1 MTWNNK
7 GGWNSLGPMIA
18 MMAAQAASEWEDNA
32 RSGRGRKWGPQDD
45 DVMDDEPVE
54 AEAIEDDTRKR
65 RGSRRA
71 GWQDNRRRSRSRR
84 RGRMFATGELR
95 LALLALIA
103 DEPRHGYELIR
114 AIEDMTGGGYAPSPG
129 AVYPTLQLLED
140 EGQIKPAKTKAK
152 DGDTG
157 GKKPFRATKSGLTEL
172 EERADEVEALMS
184 RLGEQGERA
193 EKVRERSPDLFRAMG
208 NLGNVLKNRAKAGK
222 LDKETVDQIVDIID
236 EVAKRIERL

>member
-7 GGWNSLGPMIA
+7 GGWNNLGPMIA
-18 MMAAQAASEWEDNA
+18 MMAAQAASEWDD
-32 RSGRGRKWGPQDD
+32 GP
-45 DVMDDEPVE
+45 
-54 AEAIEDDTRKR
+54 
-65 RGSRRA
+65 RGSRGRDWGPDADDMGDEDRPRA
-71 GWQDNRRRSRSRR
+71 GRRGWQDNRRRRR

-114 AIEDMTGGGYAPSPG
+114 AIEDMTGGAYAPSPG

-140 EGQIKPAKTKAK
+140 EGQIKPTKAK
-152 DGDTG
+152 GDSEESS
-157 GKKPFRATKSGLTEL
+157 GKKPFRATKSGLAEL
-172 EERADEVEALMS
+172 EDRSEEVDALMG
-184 RLGEQGERA
+184 RLGEHGERA

-222 LDKETVDQIVDIID
+222 LDQKTISEIVDIID

>member
-7 GGWNSLGPMIA
+7 GGWGGFGPMIA
-18 MMAAQAASEWEDNA
+18 MMAAQAASEFDE
-32 RSGRGRKWGPQDD
+32 STRGRRGRDWGPHS
-45 DVMDDEPVE
+45 DDEH
-54 AEAIEDDTRKR
+54 ANEDEGGADQPRLRKR
-65 RGSRRA
+65 S
-71 GWQDNRRRSRSRR
+71 GWQDNKRGAGRSRPNSRR

-140 EGQIKPAKTKAK
+140 EGQIKPAKTKDK

-172 EERADEVEALMS
+172 EERADEVDALMS
-184 RLGEQGERA
+184 RLGEHGERA
-193 EKVRERSPDLFRAMG
+193 EKVRAKSPDLFRAMG
-208 NLGNVLKNRAKAGK
+208 NLANVLKNRARAGK
-222 LDKETVDQIVDIID
+222 LDKGTVDQIVDIID